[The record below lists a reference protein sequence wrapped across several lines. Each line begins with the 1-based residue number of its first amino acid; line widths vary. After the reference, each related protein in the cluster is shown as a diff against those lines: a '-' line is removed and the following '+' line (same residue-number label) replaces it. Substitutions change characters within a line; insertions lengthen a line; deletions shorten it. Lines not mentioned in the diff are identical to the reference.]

1 MRLGVMQADY
11 PIFLDVAERLIV
23 VVGGGSAA
31 VRKVRGLVD
40 AGAQRI
46 RVVAMEIDPK
56 LPLTI
61 ERISE
66 PYRSAHLDGALLVFA
81 ATKDAGV
88 NVAVARDA
96 HRLGILVNRADA
108 EAHWQ
113 EGGDFITS
121 AALRRGPVRIGVVA
135 GAPSMAIRLRDRIGE
150 WIDPQWVALAVAG
163 AALRPVIL
171 SKSLTPQQREAVFAD
186 MLSPEAMAIAG
197 EEAAA
202 GVIQWLVQ
210 RHPELGLDAPRRP
223 EKEEL

>member
-1 MRLGVMQADY
+1 MQADY
-11 PIFLDVAERLIV
+11 PIFLDVADRLIV

-31 VRKVRGLVD
+31 ARKVRGLVD

-46 RVVAMEIDPK
+46 RVVATHIDAK

-61 ERISE
+61 ERIVS
-66 PYRSAHLDGALLVFA
+66 PYHAGHLDGASLVFA
-81 ATKDAGV
+81 ATDDAQV
-88 NVAVARDA
+88 NDAVTRDA
-96 HRLGILVNRADA
+96 HERGILVNRADS

-135 GAPSMAIRLRDRIGE
+135 GAPTLAIRLRDRIGE
-150 WIDPQWVALAVAG
+150 WIDPQWTALAEVG
-163 AALRPVIL
+163 MTLRPVIL
-171 SKSLTPQQREAVFAD
+171 GLSLSIEQRDRIYAD

-210 RHPELGLDAPRRP
+210 RHPELGLNTLNRP